1 MEIVAMLATSFFTKN
16 LPFAGLGFRIRPI
29 AIQALVR
36 LRNVLMRAF
45 RTTLL
50 RRQPKNPPRT
60 LVFLV
65 FGYELLVMQAREIRG
80 Q

>member
-1 MEIVAMLATSFFTKN
+1 MPASRFLTKN
-16 LPFAGLGFRIRPI
+16 LPFAGLGFQVRPI
-29 AIQALVR
+29 AVQALVR
-36 LRNVLMRAF
+36 LRNVLVRVF

-50 RRQPKNPPRT
+50 RRQPRNPPRT
-60 LVFLV
+60 PVRLV